1 MKLRSFQVSFRNF
14 SSFENHVDVHLS
26 GWLGESDL
34 SGWLGESHFLEKE
47 NEASCILSI
56 FEMSKTSAT
65 Q

>member
-14 SSFENHVDVHLS
+14 SSFKNHVHVHLS
-26 GWLGESDL
+26 GWLGEF
-34 SGWLGESHFLEKE
+34 HFLEKE
-47 NEASCILSI
+47 NEASCILII

>member
-14 SSFENHVDVHLS
+14 SSFKNHVHVHLS

-34 SGWLGESHFLEKE
+34 SGWLGESHFLDKE
-47 NEASCILSI
+47 NEASCILCL

>member
-14 SSFENHVDVHLS
+14 SSFKNHVNLS

-47 NEASCILSI
+47 NEASCILSL

>member
-1 MKLRSFQVSFRNF
+1 MKLRSFQVSFQNF
-14 SSFENHVDVHLS
+14 SSFKNHVHVRLS

-34 SGWLGESHFLEKE
+34 SDWLGESHFLEKE